1 MTETPK
7 QGSTVRRVLRIG
19 GTLLAV
25 VAVVYIARQ
34 LLRDDNMASVSAAL
48 MTRTPKLLL
57 AAGVYAGVSVLLC
70 IGWGL
75 IVRACGI
82 QLSLLQ
88 AGQLYAR
95 THLYRYLPS
104 NVLHFVSRHG
114 ALYTAGAGHRAAL
127 LVNGLEIALQAI
139 AALILAALLWPL
151 IAPLLAP
158 ALQSALSVPSVV
170 GGQESGFMQPAIDWL
185 LLESLQASAVM
196 VLLIMVA
203 VVGLGALMSRKRLIT
218 PQPLM
223 LSLGLFFVFFLGA
236 GLSASLLT
244 PDSDATLIIIVA
256 CAIAWLIGA
265 VVPGASA
272 GLGVRE
278 AVLVATLSGPLGQQE
293 ALVLALGY
301 RLATVGGDVVL
312 SLLGWLSF
320 RSADAQSAKGSA
332 QEQSD

>member
-7 QGSTVRRVLRIG
+7 QGSPVQRVLRIG

-48 MTRTPKLLL
+48 MTRSPRLLL
-57 AAGVYAGVSVLLC
+57 AAGGYAGVSVLLC

-82 QLSLLQ
+82 QLALLQ

-114 ALYTAGAGHRAAL
+114 ALYTAGAGHRAAF
-127 LVNGLEIALQAI
+127 LVNGLEMALQAI
-139 AALILAALLWPL
+139 AALLLAGMLWPL
-151 IAPLLAP
+151 IAPLIAP
-158 ALQSALSVPSVV
+158 ELLSAPSVSGV
-170 GGQESGFMQPAIDWL
+170 QESGFIRPVFDWL
-185 LLESLQASAVM
+185 LLEPLQASAVM
-196 VLLIMVA
+196 VLLILVGVA
-203 VVGLGALMSRKRLIT
+203 GLGALMRRKRLIT
-218 PQPLM
+218 PQPLL

-244 PDSDATLIIIVA
+244 PDSDATLLIIVA

-278 AVLVATLSGPLGQQE
+278 AVLVATLSGPLGQPE

-301 RLATVGGDVVL
+301 RLATVGGDVLL
-312 SLLGWLSF
+312 SLLGWLGF
-320 RSADAQSAKGSA
+320 RSADPQPGKGPAQ
-332 QEQSD
+332 